1 MKSLFD
7 QLIKSIRRQLWA
19 IIVAYMLGMHNFYK
33 GEDKTTDDIV
43 ITIELN
49 EAQEDGTPKD

>member
-1 MKSLFD
+1 MKSLVD
-7 QLIKSIRRQLWA
+7 RLIRSVRRQLWA

-49 EAQEDGTPKD
+49 EVQEDGTPKD